1 MEKVEQSKGRACLD
15 DLLRSGIKSPAKKLD
30 VGRNSARAVTV
41 LDGHFMNPI
50 CVYDE
55 EGGMTGDGIFAKHT
69 AVVELDFQAK
79 GFERNF
85 DKL

>member
-15 DLLRSGIKSPAKKLD
+15 DLLRSGIKSPVKKLD
-30 VGRNSARAVTV
+30 VGRNSARAVAV

-55 EGGMTGDGIFAKHT
+55 EGGVTGDGIFRPRDLRETSINCEPVH
-69 AVVELDFQAK
+69 F
-79 GFERNF
+79 
-85 DKL
+85 